1 MKTVLSTTNLIVC
14 AVIAGAFTVGFVT
27 GPALAEEQPAT
38 AKQPFEFHFGFEA
51 NEMTSLDKAEKL
63 LVRLRQD
70 VRGYCGGD
78 RKMTLDERRFVNACI
93 DQTMAD
99 TIGKF
104 GSATVAQAYNKS
116 RVDG

>member
-1 MKTVLSTTNLIVC
+1 MKSIVSTTNLIAC
-14 AVIAGAFTVGFVT
+14 AVIAGAFTAGFMT
-27 GPALAEEQPAT
+27 GPALAEEQPAD
-38 AKQPFEFHFGFEA
+38 ARQPFKFEFTYGES
-51 NEMTSLDKAEKL
+51 EITSAAQAEKL

-78 RKMTLDERRFVNACI
+78 RKMSLDERRFVNACI

-99 TIGKF
+99 TISKF

-116 RVDG
+116 RADG